1 MVYICFIV
9 NRKKKILNSPFTK
22 KNYIIMLNSL
32 FSNIPLII
40 QDTASV
46 EGDMG
51 MLWMLLSGIL
61 VFFMQAGFTL
71 VESGMTRSKNAVNI
85 AMKNLL
91 DICVG
96 SLTYWFVGYSLMYGA
111 TSNGWLFWS
120 GLFQGD
126 GSDLFF
132 QTMFAATA
140 ATIVS
145 GAIAG
150 RTKYSTYAIFTVVMT
165 AIIYPIAG
173 GWQWKGDNNAVIE
186 ATDGLEKIGGWLAN
200 AGFIDFAGSS
210 IVHAVGGFA
219 ALVAAFMVGPRI
231 GKYVDGKVVP
241 MPGHNQI
248 LATLGV
254 FILWLGWFGF
264 NGGSQ
269 GAWGGKA
276 AVSASA
282 VVVVTNLAAAAGAM
296 GALITTW
303 IWYGKPN
310 LAQTLNG
317 ALAGLVSITAGCGN
331 MTEGGAV
338 LAGLIGGIIVVFSI
352 EIIEKK
358 LKIDDAIGAASVH
371 GVAGFWGTIVIGLW
385 GVDGDG
391 PIGLINAGE
400 TKQIVA
406 QLTGAVAYMVWAI
419 FLSFIVFGILKYT
432 IGLRVTEAEELE
444 GLDVSEHGTL
454 AYPGKRTRE

>member
-1 MVYICFIV
+1 MSNFINTLPLTIQETV
-9 NRKKKILNSPFTK
+9 TVE
-22 KNYIIMLNSL
+22 SL
-32 FSNIPLII
+32 AGAIK
-40 QDTASV
+40 D
-46 EGDMG
+46 DMG
-51 MLWMLLSGIL
+51 MLWMLIAGIL

-91 DICVG
+91 DIAVG
-96 SLTYWFVGYSLMYGA
+96 SLTYWFVGYSLMYGDS
-111 TSNGWLFWS
+111 TNGWFFWS
-120 GLFQGD
+120 GLMQGE
-126 GSDLFF
+126 GADLFF

-150 RTKYSTYAIFTVVMT
+150 RTKYSTYIVFSIVMT

-173 GWQWKGDNNAVIE
+173 GWEWN
-186 ATDGLEKIGGWLAN
+186 GGWLN
-200 AGFIDFAGSS
+200 DTDGFMPTQFIDFAGSS

-219 ALVAAFMVGPRI
+219 ALVAAYMVGPRI
-231 GKYVDGKVVP
+231 GKFIDGKVMP
-241 MPGHNQI
+241 IPGHNQI

-269 GAWGGKA
+269 LAWGGDD
-276 AVSASA
+276 AVGASK
-282 VVVVTNLAAAAGAM
+282 VVRITNLAAAAGAL

-303 IWYGKPN
+303 VWYGKPH
-310 LAQTLNG
+310 LAQSLNG

-331 MTEGGAV
+331 MNAGGAV

-352 EIIEKK
+352 EFIEKK

-371 GVAGFWGTIVIGLW
+371 GVVGFWGTIVIGLW
-385 GVDGDG
+385 GVDGDA
-391 PIGLINAGE
+391 GLGIFNGGGSA
-400 TKQIVA
+400 QLVA
-406 QLTGAVAYMVWAI
+406 QLVGGLAYAVWAVA
-419 FLSFIVFGILKYT
+419 LSFIVFAILKYT
-432 IGLRVTEAEELE
+432 MGLRVTEKEEVA
-444 GLDVSEHGTL
+444 GLDISEHGSI
-454 AYPGKRTRE
+454 AYPGKRERGQD

>member
-1 MVYICFIV
+1 M
-9 NRKKKILNSPFTK
+9 
-22 KNYIIMLNSL
+22 SL
-32 FSNIPLII
+32 FLTLF
-40 QDTASV
+40 QDAAASEVSKAV
-46 EGDMG
+46 EQINGDMG

-96 SLTYWFVGYSLMYGA
+96 SLSFWLVGYSLMYGD
-111 TSNGWLFWS
+111 TSNGWFFWS
-120 GLFQGD
+120 GLFQGE
-126 GSDLFF
+126 GADLFF

-150 RTKYSTYAIFTVVMT
+150 RTKYTTYIIFSIVMT
-165 AIIYPIAG
+165 AIIYPISG
-173 GWQWKGDNNAVIE
+173 GWQWQGS
-186 ATDGLEKIGGWLAN
+186 GWLTN
-200 AGFIDFAGSS
+200 LGFIDFAGSS
-210 IVHAVGGFA
+210 IVHSVGGWA

-231 GKYVDGKVVP
+231 GKYVDGKVLP
-241 MPGHNQI
+241 IPGHNQV

-269 GAWGGKA
+269 LAWGGA
-276 AVSASA
+276 DAIGASN
-282 VVVVTNLAAAAGAM
+282 VVLITNLAAAAGGL
-296 GALITTW
+296 GALATTW

-331 MTEGGAV
+331 MTAVGAV
-338 LAGLIGGIIVVFSI
+338 VAGLIGGIIVVFSI
-352 EIIEKK
+352 EFIEKK

-371 GVAGFWGTIVIGLW
+371 GVVGVWGTLVIGLW
-385 GVDGDG
+385 GVDGDTA
-391 PIGLINAGE
+391 IGLFNGGGASQLG
-400 TKQIVA
+400 A
-406 QLTGAVAYMVWAI
+406 QAIGALAYAAWSVG
-419 FLSFIVFGILKYT
+419 LSFIVLGILKAT
-432 IGLRVTEAEELE
+432 MGLRVSKEVEIE
-444 GLDVSEHGTL
+444 GLDISEHGSI
-454 AYPGKRTRE
+454 AYPGKRQRDFEEE

>member
-1 MVYICFIV
+1 MSHLI
-9 NRKKKILNSPFTK
+9 NNL
-22 KNYIIMLNSL
+22 
-32 FSNIPLII
+32 PLVI
-40 QDTASV
+40 QDASAV
-46 EGDMG
+46 VSLAGAIKDDMG

-91 DICVG
+91 DIAVG
-96 SLTYWFVGYSLMYGA
+96 SLTYWFVGYSLMYGD
-111 TSNGWLFWS
+111 TSNGWFFWS
-120 GLFQGD
+120 GIMQGE
-126 GSDLFF
+126 GADLFF

-150 RTKYSTYAIFTVVMT
+150 RTKYSTYVIFSIVMT

-173 GWQWKGDNNAVIE
+173 GWQWQGS
-186 ATDGLEKIGGWLAN
+186 GWLTEL
-200 AGFIDFAGSS
+200 GFIDFAGSS

-219 ALVAAFMVGPRI
+219 ALVAAYLVGPRI
-231 GKYVDGKVVP
+231 GKYVNGKVMP
-241 MPGHNQI
+241 IPGHNQI

-269 GAWGGKA
+269 LAWGGDDAVA
-276 AVSASA
+276 AST
-282 VVVVTNLAAAAGAM
+282 VVLITNLAAAAGVL

-303 IWYGKPN
+303 IWYGKPH
-310 LAQTLNG
+310 LAQSLNG

-331 MTEGGAV
+331 MSAGGAV

-352 EIIEKK
+352 EFIEKK

-371 GVAGFWGTIVIGLW
+371 GVVGFWGTIVIGLW
-385 GVDGDG
+385 GIDGDG
-391 PIGLINAGE
+391 PIGLFNGGGSA
-400 TKQIVA
+400 QLVS
-406 QLTGAVAYMVWAI
+406 QLTGGLAYAVWAVV
-419 FLSFIVFGILKYT
+419 LSFVVFGILKKT
-432 IGLRVTEAEELE
+432 VGLRVTEEEE
-444 GLDVSEHGTL
+444 VAGLDISEHGSI
-454 AYPGKRTRE
+454 AYPGKRERGQD

>member
-1 MVYICFIV
+1 MYNLLNLFI
-9 NRKKKILNSPFTK
+9 
-22 KNYIIMLNSL
+22 SL
-32 FSNIPLII
+32 F
-40 QDTASV
+40 QETAVAVIEVADMVTSEDVTAAV
-46 EGDMG
+46 EAVKTGLYGDMG
-51 MLWMLLSGIL
+51 MLWMLISGIL

-71 VESGMTRSKNAVNI
+71 VESGMTQSKNAVNI

-91 DICVG
+91 DITVG
-96 SLTYWFVGYSLMYGA
+96 SLTYWFVGYSLMYGD
-111 TSNGWLFWS
+111 TTNGWFFWS
-120 GLFQGD
+120 GIMQGE
-126 GSDLFF
+126 GADLFF

-173 GWQWKGDNNAVIE
+173 GWQWQGS
-186 ATDGLEKIGGWLAN
+186 GWLTEL
-200 AGFIDFAGSS
+200 GFIDFAGSS

-219 ALVAAFMVGPRI
+219 ALVAAYMVGPRI
-231 GKYVDGKVVP
+231 GKYVDGKVMP
-241 MPGHNQI
+241 IPGHNQI

-269 GAWGGKA
+269 LAWGGDDAVA
-276 AVSASA
+276 AST
-282 VVVVTNLAAAAGAM
+282 VVLITNLSAAAGAL

-303 IWYGKPN
+303 IWYGKPH

-331 MTEGGAV
+331 MTTGGAV
-338 LAGLIGGIIVVFSI
+338 LAGLIGGVIVVFSI
-352 EIIEKK
+352 EFIEKK

-371 GVAGFWGTIVIGLW
+371 GIVGFWGTIVIGLW
-385 GVDGDG
+385 GVEGDTKLG
-391 PIGLINAGE
+391 IFNGGGSDQLIN
-400 TKQIVA
+400 
-406 QLTGAVAYMVWAI
+406 QLIGGLAYAVWAI
-419 FLSFIVFGILKYT
+419 VLSFVVFGILKYT
-432 IGLRVTEAEELE
+432 IGLRVTEEEE
-444 GLDVSEHGTL
+444 VAGLDVSEHGSI
-454 AYPGKRTRE
+454 AYAGKRTRE

>member
-1 MVYICFIV
+1 MYNLLNLFI
-9 NRKKKILNSPFTK
+9 
-22 KNYIIMLNSL
+22 SL
-32 FSNIPLII
+32 F
-40 QDTASV
+40 QETAVAVIEVADIVTSEDVTAAV
-46 EGDMG
+46 EAVKTGLYGDMG
-51 MLWMLLSGIL
+51 MLWMLISGIL

-71 VESGMTRSKNAVNI
+71 VESGMTQSKNAVNI

-91 DICVG
+91 DITVG
-96 SLTYWFVGYSLMYGA
+96 SLTYWFVGYSLMYGD
-111 TSNGWLFWS
+111 TTNGWFFWS
-120 GLFQGD
+120 GIMQGE
-126 GSDLFF
+126 GADLFF

-173 GWQWKGDNNAVIE
+173 GWQWQGS
-186 ATDGLEKIGGWLAN
+186 GWLTEL
-200 AGFIDFAGSS
+200 GFIDFAGSS

-219 ALVAAFMVGPRI
+219 ALVAAYMVGPRI
-231 GKYVDGKVVP
+231 GKYVDGKVMP
-241 MPGHNQI
+241 IPGHNQI

-269 GAWGGKA
+269 LAWGGDDAVA
-276 AVSASA
+276 AST
-282 VVVVTNLAAAAGAM
+282 VVLITNLSAAAGAL

-303 IWYGKPN
+303 IWYGKPH

-331 MTEGGAV
+331 MTAGGAV
-338 LAGLIGGIIVVFSI
+338 LAGLIGGVIVVFSI
-352 EIIEKK
+352 EFIEKK

-371 GVAGFWGTIVIGLW
+371 GIVGFWGTIVIGLW
-385 GVDGDG
+385 GVEGDTKLG
-391 PIGLINAGE
+391 IFNGGGSDQLIN
-400 TKQIVA
+400 
-406 QLTGAVAYMVWAI
+406 QLIGGLAYAVWAI
-419 FLSFIVFGILKYT
+419 VLSFVVFGILKYT
-432 IGLRVTEAEELE
+432 IGLRVTEEEE
-444 GLDVSEHGTL
+444 VAGLDVSEHGSI
-454 AYPGKRTRE
+454 AYAGKRTRE

>member
-1 MVYICFIV
+1 
-9 NRKKKILNSPFTK
+9 
-22 KNYIIMLNSL
+22 MLHSL
-32 FSNIPLII
+32 FTHIPMIL

-96 SLTYWFVGYSLMYGA
+96 SLTYWFVGYSLMYGDS
-111 TSNGWLFWS
+111 SNGWFFWS
-120 GLFQGD
+120 GILHGD
-126 GSDLFF
+126 GADLFF

-165 AIIYPIAG
+165 AFVYPIAG
-173 GWQWKGDNNAVIE
+173 GWEWN
-186 ATDGLEKIGGWLAN
+186 GGWLNTTFDAE
-200 AGFIDFAGSS
+200 FIDFAGSS
-210 IVHAVGGFA
+210 IVHGVGGFA

-241 MPGHNQI
+241 IPGHNQI
-248 LATLGV
+248 LSTLGV

-269 GAWGGKA
+269 LAWGGDD
-276 AVSASA
+276 AVAASA
-282 VVVVTNLAAAAGAM
+282 VVVVTNLAAAAGAL

-338 LAGLIGGIIVVFSI
+338 LAGLIGGVIVVFSI
-352 EIIEKK
+352 EFIEKK

-371 GVAGFWGTIVIGLW
+371 GVAGFWGTVVIGLW
-385 GVDGDG
+385 GVNGEEA
-391 PIGLINAGE
+391 IGLFNGGGSA
-400 TKQIVA
+400 QFVA
-406 QLTGAVAYMVWAI
+406 QLAGALSYMVWAVV
-419 FLSFIVFGILKYT
+419 LSFIVFGILKAT
-432 IGLRVTEAEELE
+432 IGLRVTEEEE
-444 GLDVSEHGTL
+444 IAGLDVSEHGSI

>member
-1 MVYICFIV
+1 MSHLI
-9 NRKKKILNSPFTK
+9 NNL
-22 KNYIIMLNSL
+22 
-32 FSNIPLII
+32 PLVI
-40 QDTASV
+40 QDASAV
-46 EGDMG
+46 ESLAGAIKDDMG

-91 DICVG
+91 DIAVG
-96 SLTYWFVGYSLMYGA
+96 SLTYWFVGYSLMYGD
-111 TSNGWLFWS
+111 TSNGWFFWS
-120 GLFQGD
+120 GIMQGE
-126 GSDLFF
+126 GADLFF

-150 RTKYSTYAIFTVVMT
+150 RTKYSTYVIFSIVMT

-173 GWQWKGDNNAVIE
+173 GWQWQGS
-186 ATDGLEKIGGWLAN
+186 GWLTEL
-200 AGFIDFAGSS
+200 GFIDFAGSS

-219 ALVAAFMVGPRI
+219 ALVAAYMVGPRI
-231 GKYVDGKVVP
+231 GKFVDGKVMP
-241 MPGHNQI
+241 IPGHNQI

-269 GAWGGKA
+269 LAWGGDDSVA
-276 AVSASA
+276 AST
-282 VVVVTNLAAAAGAM
+282 VVLITNLAAAAGAL

-310 LAQTLNG
+310 LTQSLNG

-331 MTEGGAV
+331 MTAGGAV
-338 LAGLIGGIIVVFSI
+338 LAGLIGGVIVVFSI

-371 GVAGFWGTIVIGLW
+371 GVVGFWGTIVIGLW
-385 GVDGDG
+385 GVDGDD
-391 PIGLINAGE
+391 GLGLFNGGGADQLI
-400 TKQIVA
+400 A
-406 QLTGAVAYMVWAI
+406 QLTGGVAYAVWAVV
-419 FLSFIVFGILKYT
+419 LSFIVFGILKKT
-432 IGLRVTEAEELE
+432 VGLRVTEEEE
-444 GLDVSEHGTL
+444 VAGLDISEHGSI
-454 AYPGKRTRE
+454 AYPGKRERGQE